1 MGSDS
6 VSSLKIS
13 VSDSQGMGKGR
24 KCWILIDHIKKK
36 QWQEIS
42 SQNPSQNFHILSL
55 ISQPYKPTATET
67 SPATPGGRLE
77 ACWANA
83 PGFCS
88 HSLPS
93 TQIFGAKN

>member
-13 VSDSQGMGKGR
+13 MRLARYGKR
-24 KCWILIDHIKKK
+24 TKMLDLIDLIKKNNGK
-36 QWQEIS
+36 RYLPKTLHKIS
-42 SQNPSQNFHILSL
+42 TS
-55 ISQPYKPTATET
+55 YKPTATET
-67 SPATPGGRLE
+67 SPATPGGRLP

-93 TQIFGAKN
+93 TQILDAKN